1 MTTIDLTGEDYEA
14 LVHAVMV
21 CIDSCETIIDKPEVL
36 DCFKVQHRATLARL
50 EHILWRLNGIERQ
63 GGAGDLLRVCHG

>member
-1 MTTIDLTGEDYEA
+1 MPHSALIEIDLDGEDYKA

-21 CIDSCETIIDKPEVL
+21 CIDSCETIIDNPEVL

-50 EHILWRLNGIERQ
+50 ENILWRLNELSETQRSGC
-63 GGAGDLLRVCHG
+63 A